1 MILLYQG
8 VFRWKTFFVMII
20 FQIKGMITKST
31 KPQKIELVKQLEKE
45 PLPNDY
51 NYERQL

>member
-20 FQIKGMITKST
+20 FHIIGMITKST

>member
-1 MILLYQG
+1 
-8 VFRWKTFFVMII
+8 MII

-51 NYERQL
+51 NYERQLWKSKLKTAAVVDFMS